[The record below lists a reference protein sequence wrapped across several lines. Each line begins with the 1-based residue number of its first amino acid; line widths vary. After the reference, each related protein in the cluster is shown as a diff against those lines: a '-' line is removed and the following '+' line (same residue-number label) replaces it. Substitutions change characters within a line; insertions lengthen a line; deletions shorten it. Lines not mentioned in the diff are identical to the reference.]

1 MLFLESLNMLISVC
15 VYVLHV
21 CMCEYVSVCMY
32 VSMSNLAMTSQVLDM
47 KCDLDFMLE
56 GSDDC
61 KFATAQ
67 YRLIFNAPGLG

>member
-1 MLFLESLNMLISVC
+1 MFFLESLNMLISVC
-15 VYVLHV
+15 AYVLHV
-21 CMCEYVSVCMY
+21 CMCEYFSVCMC
-32 VSMSNLAMTSQVLDM
+32 VRTNLAMTSQVLEM